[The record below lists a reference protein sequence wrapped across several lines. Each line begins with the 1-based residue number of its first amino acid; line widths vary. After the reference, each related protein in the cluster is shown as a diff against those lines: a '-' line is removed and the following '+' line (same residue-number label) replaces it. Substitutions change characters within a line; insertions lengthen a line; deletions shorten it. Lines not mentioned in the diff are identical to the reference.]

1 MPITQSAKKALRQSV
16 KRQASNKK
24 AKRLMKEAVKTAR
37 ALVAQNKQEE
47 AQSYMP
53 KLYKVLDKAAK
64 KGIIKKNTA
73 SRLKARV
80 TARVTKVTASK
91 K

>member
-1 MPITQSAKKALRQSV
+1 
-16 KRQASNKK
+16 
-24 AKRLMKEAVKTAR
+24 MKEAVKTAR